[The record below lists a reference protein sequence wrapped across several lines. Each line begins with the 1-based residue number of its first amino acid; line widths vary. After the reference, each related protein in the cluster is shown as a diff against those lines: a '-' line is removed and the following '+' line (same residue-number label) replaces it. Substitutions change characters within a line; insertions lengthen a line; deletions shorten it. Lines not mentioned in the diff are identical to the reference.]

1 MPRLNTKQIRP
12 DEDTSGDMQ
21 TAQSLLLVLSITHQ
35 HLLLCEQQC
44 EWSGGEIRFSIL
56 GSMTPMGWH
65 PPPHCRWGTISCLAT
80 WARESVCRTPPPNHG
95 WQQCFRQ
102 GAGLDPKDCS
112 GTWAGKCQL
121 CGGHTG
127 PLQGRPG
134 VSVSMLCP
142 LAAPLYHP
150 VAAVVLDPI
159 PSSVSENQG
168 SSL

>member
-80 WARESVCRTPPPNHG
+80 WARESVCRTPPQTMVGNNASDKE
-95 WQQCFRQ
+95 Q
-102 GAGLDPKDCS
+102 GLTLKIALGLGQVNVSCVGGTLDPCE
-112 GTWAGKCQL
+112 AGQDF
-121 CGGHTG
+121 
-127 PLQGRPG
+127 
-134 VSVSMLCP
+134 LCP
-142 LAAPLYHP
+142 CSAL
-150 VAAVVLDPI
+150 
-159 PSSVSENQG
+159 
-168 SSL
+168 